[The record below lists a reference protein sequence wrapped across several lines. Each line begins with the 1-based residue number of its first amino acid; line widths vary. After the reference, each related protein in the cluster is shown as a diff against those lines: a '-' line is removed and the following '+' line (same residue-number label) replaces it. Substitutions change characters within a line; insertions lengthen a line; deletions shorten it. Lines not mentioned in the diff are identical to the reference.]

1 MEWKREKLKIGI
13 LINSYFIPS
22 WQLKII
28 NEIKSS
34 SYSEIALI
42 IINNTSAIYAS
53 PDFSN
58 ITCKK
63 RKIIYNVHLKLDELI
78 LGRNTDY
85 SRILDSTTLLK
96 DVASIIVTPIEH
108 GFTDQLNKNDIME
121 IKAFNLDI
129 ILKFG
134 FKALSGDILQASK
147 YGIWSYE
154 PDKDVE
160 LLGYHEVVDKLQT
173 TNSILQ
179 ILEDGSN
186 GGKIIHYSQMLTN
199 YLSISKNRNACYWRI
214 STVIPHIIEGLYKS
228 GDAYLQRL
236 ENKYKTD
243 IHFRKKAISKTT
255 SSIKALKNI
264 FKHFSKVSKRIHQ
277 KIFFNDHWDVF
288 YKIDSRRLL
297 PALQEF
303 KI

>member
-1 MEWKREKLKIGI
+1 MERKREKLKIGI

-85 SRILDSTTLLK
+85 SRILDSKTLLK

-108 GFTDQLNKNDIME
+108 GFTDQLNKKDILE
-121 IKAFNLDI
+121 IKAVNLDI

-134 FKALSGDILQASK
+134 FKALSGD
-147 YGIWSYE
+147 
-154 PDKDVE
+154 
-160 LLGYHEVVDKLQT
+160 
-173 TNSILQ
+173 
-179 ILEDGSN
+179 
-186 GGKIIHYSQMLTN
+186 
-199 YLSISKNRNACYWRI
+199 
-214 STVIPHIIEGLYKS
+214 
-228 GDAYLQRL
+228 
-236 ENKYKTD
+236 
-243 IHFRKKAISKTT
+243 
-255 SSIKALKNI
+255 
-264 FKHFSKVSKRIHQ
+264 
-277 KIFFNDHWDVF
+277 
-288 YKIDSRRLL
+288 
-297 PALQEF
+297 
-303 KI
+303 